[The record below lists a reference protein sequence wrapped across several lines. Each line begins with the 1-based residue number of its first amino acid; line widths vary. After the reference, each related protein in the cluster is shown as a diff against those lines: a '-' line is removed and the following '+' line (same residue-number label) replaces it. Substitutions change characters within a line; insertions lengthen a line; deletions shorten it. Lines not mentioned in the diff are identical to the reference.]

1 MPDSNNMSRLEAISK
16 LRNIGIMAH
25 IDAGKTTTSE
35 RILYY
40 TGKVH
45 KIGEVDSGTAFM
57 DYMVQEKE
65 RGITIVSAATTC
77 IWKDHQINLIDTP
90 GHVDFTAEVQRSLRV
105 LDGAVAI
112 FCGVGGV
119 EPQSEAVWHQA
130 DNFNVPRIAYI
141 NKMDRT
147 GANFE
152 RVLDMMREKLFAN
165 PVALQIPMGA
175 EDTFEGIIDLITF
188 KSIWFEQESQGFNF
202 EMREI
207 PDKYIQIAEE
217 YRTKM
222 IESIAELDDELLEQF
237 FNGIDPTEEELH
249 RTIRKAT
256 IDLKIIPV
264 LCGSSLKNIGVQPLL
279 DAIIGYLPSPLD
291 IMSYEGFEIEDH
303 DKKLGRKPS
312 DDEPFSGLAFKVITD
327 QFVGRITFVRIY
339 SGTIKIGQSILN
351 AVSGKQEKVLK
362 ILRMHANR
370 REEIDTAGTGE
381 IIAIPGL
388 RLTKTGDTLCDSKH
402 PILYEKINFT
412 EPVINQS
419 IEAKTLAD
427 QEKLLEALSRLSEED
442 PTLIVKNDEESGQLL
457 ISGVG
462 ELHLEIVVDRLSRE
476 FGIPA
481 RVGKPQVTYRET
493 ISAAVTHEGRFD
505 KQTAGKHQFGHVLL
519 EIEPNK
525 QGAGIEVNNLIN
537 NNKFPKQFL
546 LSIERGVQDGLQVG
560 PQGYPMTDV
569 SVRIKDAEYIEE
581 ISTEL
586 GYKIAASIAIRDGC
600 RKAAPILLEPVFL
613 IEVVSPEDYVG
624 DIISDLNSRRGK
636 IEGINQRSSM
646 QVIRGMVPLSETFG
660 YVTRLRS
667 ISQGRAVYTMVF
679 SHYEPALI
687 KDSYW

>member
-1 MPDSNNMSRLEAISK
+1 
-16 LRNIGIMAH
+16 MAH

-77 IWKDHQINLIDTP
+77 HWKEHQINLIDTP

-130 DNFNVPRIAYI
+130 DNFHVPRIAYI

-152 RVLDMMREKLFAN
+152 RVLEMMKEKLNAN

-175 EDTFEGIIDLITF
+175 EENFEGIIDLITF
-188 KSIWFEQESQGFNF
+188 KSIWFEQESQGLKF
-202 EMREI
+202 EMTEI
-207 PDKYIQIAEE
+207 PEKYLQIANE
-217 YRTKM
+217 YRAKM

-237 FNGIDPTEEELH
+237 FSGIDPSEEELH

-264 LCGSSLKNIGVQPLL
+264 LCGSSLKNVGVQPLL
-279 DAIIGYLPSPLD
+279 DAIIGYLPSPHD
-291 IMSYEGFEIEDH
+291 IPSYEGFEIEDH
-303 DKKLGRKPS
+303 DKKLSRKPT
-312 DDEPFSGLAFKVITD
+312 DEEPFSGLAFKVITD

-339 SGTIKIGQSILN
+339 SGTIKIGQSVLN

-370 REEIDTAGTGE
+370 REEIETAGTGE

-442 PTLIVKNDEESGQLL
+442 PTLIVRNDEESGQLL

-493 ISAAVTHEGRFD
+493 ISVAVSHEGRFD
-505 KQTAGKHQFGHVLL
+505 KQTTGKHQFGHVLL

-525 QGAGIEVNNLIN
+525 QGAGIEVKNLIN

-546 LSIERGVQDGLQVG
+546 QSIERGVQDGLQVG

-646 QVIRGMVPLSETFG
+646 QVIKGMVPLSETFG